1 MTDISRHPS
10 APDAEAEAAN
20 FLGGLS
26 ELAARSF
33 ASTEEAMAAILRL
46 IIEQFGMRTS
56 FLTRITRELG
66 RSEVLAAHNRPGG
79 CDIAPG
85 SLLELPLTF

>member
-10 APDAEAEAAN
+10 APDAEAEAAS

-33 ASTEEAMAAILRL
+33 VSTEEAMAAILLL
-46 IIEQFGMRTS
+46 IVDQFGMRTS

-66 RSEVLAAHNRPGG
+66 RSEVLAALNRPGG
-79 CDIAPG
+79 CDVAPG

>member
-10 APDAEAEAAN
+10 APDAEAEAVH

-33 ASTEEAMAAILRL
+33 ASTEEAMASILLL
-46 IIEQFGMRTS
+46 IVEQFGMRTS

-66 RSEVLAAHNRPGG
+66 RSEVLAALNRPGG
-79 CDIAPG
+79 CDVAPG

>member
-10 APDAEAEAAN
+10 VPDAEAEAAQ

-33 ASTEEAMAAILRL
+33 ASTEEAMASILLL
-46 IIEQFGMRTS
+46 IVEQFGMRTS

-66 RSEVLAAHNRPGG
+66 QSEVLAAHNRPGG
-79 CDIAPG
+79 CDVAPG
-85 SLLELPLTF
+85 AVLELPLTF

>member
-1 MTDISRHPS
+1 MTDISQHPS
-10 APDAEAEAAN
+10 APGAEAEAAQ

-33 ASTEEAMAAILRL
+33 VSTEEAMAAILLL
-46 IIEQFGMRTS
+46 IVEQFGMRTS

-66 RSEVLAAHNRPGG
+66 RSEVLAAYNRPGG
-79 CDIAPG
+79 CDVAPG